1 MRKYIGGTKIQ
12 GFTLDYFILDTHR
25 YYGIEIQLT
34 DDKSVESASAF
45 CITRNRD
52 EIHKLVN
59 RYLKLAV
66 FPVSLADLVE
76 DYLVDRPCIA

>member
-1 MRKYIGGTKIQ
+1 MRKYIGETKVQ
-12 GFTLDYFILDTHR
+12 GFTLDYFILDTNR

-34 DDKSVESASAF
+34 DSKNVESASAF
-45 CITRNRD
+45 CI
-52 EIHKLVN
+52 KLVN

-76 DYLVDRPCIA
+76 DYLMDRPCIA